1 MREGS
6 QKENMKM
13 SSQKSTAPD
22 DAATAA
28 KPARVRKAASV
39 QVAKAPRRERGR
51 LRVASLLEAAQAV
64 FAEKGFD
71 AATMTEIAQRAKAPI
86 GSLYQFFANKDLL
99 AGALLERYGVSLWQ
113 AMDRIAATA
122 PRLTVEALSDQL
134 IGALVSL
141 KAERTVAL
149 ALMEVAH
156 GGPESALAMKAELR
170 GRVAAIL
177 ALNCPGISIEALRP
191 LAIAYLTLM
200 KSAATL
206 EAEADL
212 AERAGALEEMRAGA
226 RAFLAA
232 RLAAL
237 SGP

>member
-1 MREGS
+1 MRDGS
-6 QKENMKM
+6 QKENMSK
-13 SSQKSTAPD
+13 SSQKSTVPD
-22 DAATAA
+22 DMPAAR
-28 KPARVRKAASV
+28 PARVRKAAGV

-51 LRVASLLEAAQAV
+51 LRVAALLGAAQAI

-113 AMDRIAATA
+113 AMDRIAVMA

-134 IGALVSL
+134 MGALVSL

-177 ALNCPGISIEALRP
+177 ALNCPGVPVEALRP

-212 AERAGALEEMRAGA
+212 AERAGALDEMRAGA
-226 RAFLAA
+226 RAFLVA

-237 SGP
+237 SRS

>member
-1 MREGS
+1 M
-6 QKENMKM
+6 
-13 SSQKSTAPD
+13 
-22 DAATAA
+22 AA
-28 KPARVRKAASV
+28 KPARVRKAANV

-51 LRVASLLEAAQAV
+51 LRVASLLEAARAV

-113 AMDRIAATA
+113 VMDKIAAAA
-122 PRLTVEALSDQL
+122 PGLAAEALSDQL
-134 IGALVSL
+134 MAALVSL

-156 GGPESALAMKAELR
+156 GGPESALALKAELR
-170 GRVAAIL
+170 DRVTAIL
-177 ALNCPGISIEALRP
+177 ALNCPKAPAKALRP
-191 LAIAYLTLM
+191 LAVAYLTLM

-206 EAEADL
+206 DAEADL
-212 AERAGALEEMRAGA
+212 AERAGALEEMRLGA
-226 RAFLAA
+226 RVFLVT

-237 SGP
+237 TAR